1 MRDWDIDISRR
12 TWRCSTAI
20 VLKSETIAAKK
31 HASRKMQPENDEEEE
46 VREVLTAS
54 HSSRS
59 NTEGSSSQSI
69 NEFKRDLKLTT
80 EASLRDEDIFVC
92 RFSYD
97 LDDDFAHPHL
107 WCQHMKL
114 SPQKFAMQT
123 MRVME
128 RWQLTMSSVVGDD
141 SFWQTKL
148 MSQSHFMRRWT
159 LPTTHIMLHIPSG
172 LTNRKESV

>member
-1 MRDWDIDISRR
+1 
-12 TWRCSTAI
+12 
-20 VLKSETIAAKK
+20 
-31 HASRKMQPENDEEEE
+31 MQPENDEEEE

-107 WCQHMKL
+107 
-114 SPQKFAMQT
+114 
-123 MRVME
+123 
-128 RWQLTMSSVVGDD
+128 
-141 SFWQTKL
+141 
-148 MSQSHFMRRWT
+148 
-159 LPTTHIMLHIPSG
+159 
-172 LTNRKESV
+172 